1 MAEETPEYLRYG
13 IVNWLDTA
21 EEAEL
26 IEVLEL
32 IGVLLT
38 RRRLR
43 GPRPVV
49 PPVPESEQEKEGPLP
64 TPEG

>member
-1 MAEETPEYLRYG
+1 MSKPTPHYFRQAILT
-13 IVNWLDTA
+13 WLNTA

-32 IGVLLT
+32 IQVLLS

-43 GPRPVV
+43 GPT
-49 PPVPESEQEKEGPLP
+49 PPAPPPSEGEQEK
-64 TPEG
+64 